1 MPAYSGCPG
10 ILASGHC
17 INEGVHVCV
26 CYADRVRVTR
36 RNTIFALQF
45 DQGGLAL
52 QKDQY
57 ANKTE
62 KDQKVCCMCQTADAL
77 IYLLTY
83 DAA

>member
-1 MPAYSGCPG
+1 M
-10 ILASGHC
+10 
-17 INEGVHVCV
+17 CV

-36 RNTIFALQF
+36 RNTICALQF

-62 KDQKVCCMCQTADAL
+62 KDQKVCCTAL
-77 IYLLTY
+77 CLHVSSC
-83 DAA
+83 